1 MPSVAPSGAT
11 KPLFGTNPI
20 SFSWPRKNKTPVVY
34 DMATASMAMGEVQVA
49 ARDGHKVPYGTG
61 LNKNGEKTDDPSEI
75 ANGGVLLPF
84 GGHKGS
90 AIAMMVEFVGSRI
103 GR

>member
-1 MPSVAPSGAT
+1 MPSVAPAGAI

-20 SFSWPRKNKTPVVY
+20 SFAWPRKNKTPVVY

-61 LNKNGEKTDDPSEI
+61 LNKDGKYFLYQSKLKTISTFFD
-75 ANGGVLLPF
+75 
-84 GGHKGS
+84 GS
-90 AIAMMVEFVGSRI
+90 NMWVSVTPNLNFTIN
-103 GR
+103 